1 MRITE
6 QTETTMFFK
15 FNIKYFVRQRLEKRN
30 ALYFS
35 ILETF
40 KSLLNKKKEKLN
52 CEPLEK
58 KRDKAICDT
67 F

>member
-15 FNIKYFVRQRLEKRN
+15 FNIKYFVRPRLEKRN

-35 ILETF
+35 LLETF
-40 KSLLNKKKEKLN
+40 KSLLKKREKLN

-58 KRDKAICDT
+58 KKRQSDL
-67 F
+67 